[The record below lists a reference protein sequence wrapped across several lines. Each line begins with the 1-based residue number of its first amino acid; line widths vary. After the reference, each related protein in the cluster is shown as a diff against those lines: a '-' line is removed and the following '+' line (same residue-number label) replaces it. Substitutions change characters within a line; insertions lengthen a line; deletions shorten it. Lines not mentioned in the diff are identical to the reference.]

1 MTVTINRNNLN
12 YMSKK
17 FNPNND
23 LLFVPLG
30 GSGEIG
36 MNLNLYC
43 CDGKWIMVD
52 LGMTFADE
60 FSPGIDLVFP
70 DTAFIEERR
79 EDLLAIVL
87 THGHEDHI
95 GAVPYLWER
104 FKVPIYCTAF
114 TAELVRGKLAEAGLL
129 DIAPIHVVKAGEKID
144 LAPFEVT
151 YVPLAHSIAEGH
163 GLKIK
168 THQGTIFH
176 TGDFKLDDAPII
188 GPKCPSDILKKMG
201 DEGVLA
207 MVCDSTNVFNKEE
220 SGSEGDVLSSLME
233 LVGKIDGRLAVT
245 TFASNVA
252 RLDTIGQVAK
262 AHGRD
267 VVLLGRSMLRIVA
280 AAKATGYLKNFP
292 RIVDEK
298 HANDLPKNKILMLCT
313 GCQGEPRAALARIAR
328 DDHRHVSLNKGDTVI
343 FSSKMIPGNEI
354 TLGHLFNTL
363 VLRDVNIITEKDEFV
378 HVSGHP
384 GQPELK
390 RMYEWVR
397 PDIAIPVHGEH
408 RHLKKHSDFASSIG
422 VKKTFTPKNGD
433 IVAIR
438 PDGAFLIDTAPH
450 GRLVVDGKVIVS
462 SGNGAIV
469 ERRRISSNGL
479 VSVGVILNDDGALVA
494 EPLIMCNGIPGDIDS
509 INDHFLDASESALER
524 MKAKHR
530 LDDNAVEEAV
540 RIAIRRRARTE
551 LGKNPVVDVLIT
563 REEDIDF

>member
-1 MTVTINRNNLN
+1 MT
-12 YMSKK
+12 KK
-17 FNPNND
+17 FNPDND

-43 CDGKWIMVD
+43 SNGKWIMVD

-104 FKVPIYCTAF
+104 FQVPIYCTAF

-129 DIAPIHVVKAGEKID
+129 DVATIHVIKAAEEID
-144 LAPFEVT
+144 LAPFKIT

-163 GLKIK
+163 GLKID
-168 THQGTIFH
+168 TPEGIIFH
-176 TGDFKLDDAPII
+176 TGDYKLDDTPII
-188 GPKCPSDILKKMG
+188 GPECPSGVLKEMG

-207 MVCDSTNVFNKEE
+207 MVGDSTNVFNKEE
-220 SGSEGDVLSSLME
+220 SGSEGAVLDSLMK
-233 LVGKIDGRLAVT
+233 LVGSIKGRIAVT

-252 RLDTIGQVAK
+252 RLDTIGRVAK
-262 AHGRD
+262 AHDRD
-267 VVLLGRSMLRIVA
+267 VVLLGRSMHRIVA
-280 AAKATGYLKNFP
+280 AAKATGYLQNFP

-298 HANDLPKNKILMLCT
+298 HADDIPKNKVLMLCT

-328 DDHRHVSLNKGDTVI
+328 GDHKNVSLNKGDTVI
-343 FSSKMIPGNEI
+343 FSSKMIPGNEV
-354 TLGHLFNTL
+354 TLGHLLNTL

-384 GQPELK
+384 GQPDLK

-397 PDIAIPVHGEH
+397 PTIAIPVHGEH
-408 RHLKKHSDFASSIG
+408 RHLKKHSDFASSLG

-433 IVAIR
+433 IIAIR
-438 PDGAFLIDTAPH
+438 KEGAVLIDTAPH
-450 GRLVVDGKVIVS
+450 GRLVIDGKVIVN
-462 SGNGAIV
+462 SGNDAIV
-469 ERRRISSNGL
+469 ERRRISANGL

-494 EPLIMCNGIPGDIDS
+494 EPLIMCNGIPGDMDRISDQ
-509 INDHFLDASESALER
+509 FLDVTERALEK

-530 LDDNAVEEAV
+530 LDDDAVEESV
-540 RIAIRRRARTE
+540 RIAVRRKARAD